1 MPHVYSAFL
10 KSVFP
15 FSFFLTVLL
24 AAPLQAQAGSCA
36 QAKSYISRVASSV
49 TRTLANTSQGSA
61 ARERRFRQIFRSNMN
76 INKLGRFALGR
87 YAKKMPASKNGTYLK
102 LVENLVI
109 KVFFGRMKDYRGET
123 FKIYD
128 TRKGCRPKGSR
139 GSEFIVSGEIKTAS
153 GRRVARISWWVV
165 GSRIFDISVEGVWLA
180 QQQRSAFGAVLRK
193 NKGNFD
199 ALFKNL
205 RSRISRGR

>member
-1 MPHVYSAFL
+1 MPHI
-10 KSVFP
+10 KSVSSKAFFP
-15 FSFFLTVLL
+15 AVVFLIALMV
-24 AAPLQAQAGSCA
+24 APLQAKAGSCA
-36 QAKSYISRVASSV
+36 QAKSYISRVAGSV
-49 TRTLANTSQGSA
+49 TKTLANTAQGSA

-76 INKLGRFALGR
+76 ISKLGKFALGR
-87 YAKKMPASKNGTYLK
+87 YASKLPASKKSTYLK